1 MSLIAIKIIGSL
13 SIALASLFI
22 AKRMFGNKDKF
33 FSVSNIIGLLF
44 MILPVCLL
52 YQEQYSSLVSI
63 ITFFIYIIVFKKLF
77 GINTISS
84 IVVSSYIVVL
94 IALMDLIGTS
104 VELRFFSYNYIR
116 TNVIISVINN
126 FYVNYHYRIS

>member
-104 VELRFFSYNYIR
+104 VELRFFHI
-116 TNVIISVINN
+116 TI
-126 FYVNYHYRIS
+126 